1 MNVTSGEAATSQP
14 AFGSGHGWPSPLPRG
29 TWIAACA
36 SPGLAWLGRLRHHH
50 EASAAH
56 AIRVTQVLM
65 AMWAC
70 APETLGDREALLVAA
85 LLHDI
90 GKLAVPAS
98 ILASDKRLDAAEAA
112 LVRRHPEAG
121 AELLRGQGFAPEVV
135 AAARH
140 HHERWQGGGYP
151 TGLPAARLPSLAR
164 AVAVADAFVAMVEP
178 GRAYRQPIT
187 VASALAEIDACSG
200 THFDPRF
207 AAILAAC
214 LARPSPAI
222 GAALALD
229 GDEWAMPP
237 RTIPQ
242 GPQDA

>member
-1 MNVTSGEAATSQP
+1 MRQWAS
-14 AFGSGHGWPSPLPRG
+14 GSGTGWPSPLPE
-29 TWIAACA
+29 TAPAK
-36 SPGLAWLGRLRHHH
+36 AWLGRLRHHH

-56 AIRVTQVLM
+56 SIRVARVLM

-70 APETLGDREALLVAA
+70 APEALGDRGVLLTAG

-98 ILASDKRLDAAEAA
+98 ILASHSPLDADEAA

-121 AELLRGQGFAPEVV
+121 AELLRGQGFAAEVV

-151 TGLPAARLPSLAR
+151 SGLPGARLPSLAR
-164 AVAVADAFVAMVEP
+164 AVAVADAYVAMVEP

-187 VASALAEIDACSG
+187 PAAALAEIEACSG
-200 THFDPRF
+200 THFDPRL
-207 AAILAAC
+207 AAILVTC
-214 LARPSPAI
+214 LARPSPEIDTAMER
-222 GAALALD
+222 A
-229 GDEWAMPP
+229 GDEWAVPP
-237 RTIPQ
+237 RAIPEGQ
-242 GPQDA
+242 HHA

>member
-1 MNVTSGEAATSQP
+1 MDVTLAEAATSQP
-14 AFGSGHGWPSPLPRG
+14 AIGSGHGGPSLPPHGSR
-29 TWIAACA
+29 IAPA
-36 SPGLAWLGRLRHHH
+36 LAWLGRLRHHH

-56 AIRVTQVLM
+56 ATRVARVLT
-65 AMWAC
+65 AMHDH
-70 APETLGDREALLVAA
+70 APEALGDPEVLLIGG

-90 GKLAVPAS
+90 GKLAVPAA
-98 ILASDKRLDAAEAA
+98 ILASDRRLEAAEVA

-151 TGLPAARLPSLAR
+151 TGLPAARLPPLAR
-164 AVAVADAFVAMVEP
+164 AVAVADAFTAMVEP

-187 VASALAEIDACSG
+187 VAAALAEIDACSG

-207 AAILAAC
+207 AAILVGC
-214 LARPSPAI
+214 LRGPGT
-222 GAALALD
+222 GAVFDLG
-229 GDEWAMPP
+229 GDAWAMPGTWTMP
-237 RTIPQ
+237 GGAIPE
-242 GPQDA
+242 GLQDA